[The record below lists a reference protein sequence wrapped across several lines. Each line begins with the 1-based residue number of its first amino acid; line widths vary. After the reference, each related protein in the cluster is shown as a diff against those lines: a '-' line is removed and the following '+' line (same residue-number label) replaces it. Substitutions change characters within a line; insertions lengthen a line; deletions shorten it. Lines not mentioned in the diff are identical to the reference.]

1 MNTEPRYELNIDLG
15 SIKKGTEF
23 EHAISGIFIDNE
35 KLKWF
40 SDRMV
45 INKDSIPKFLAD
57 GIIRKV
63 EEPKWTDSDMIEFV
77 RFFIR
82 YDHQGV
88 ETNFKN
94 WLKSK
99 QEEGV

>member
-1 MNTEPRYELNIDLG
+1 MKYEFNNNLKIANKAQLMRELN
-15 SIKKGTEF
+15 
-23 EHAISGIFIDNE
+23 SGDIRIEVKADDIH
-35 KLKWF
+35 LL
-40 SDRMV
+40 
-45 INKDSIPKFLAD
+45 IAD

-88 ETNFKN
+88 EANFKN
-94 WLKSK
+94 WVSK
-99 QEEGV
+99 KEGK